1 MRLELESNRFSSSF
15 FGHLKPLPA
24 RGEAD
29 FFFGFPDLRK
39 KSGARIVEAVL
50 GAWCLEFV
58 SFHRSNHP
66 QDALYMGGAG
76 SDNYKNF
83 FLCHLSTVED
93 HSELDTLDD
102 G

>member
-1 MRLELESNRFSSSF
+1 M
-15 FGHLKPLPA
+15 
-24 RGEAD
+24 
-29 FFFGFPDLRK
+29 
-39 KSGARIVEAVL
+39 EAVL
-50 GAWCLEFV
+50 GACLEFV

-93 HSELDTLDD
+93 PELDTLDD
-102 G
+102 GMCSVFFGMFS